1 MKIFGLRQGFKDKS
15 CPSHTDWVAS
25 LLDVTP
31 LLNLNGSQH
40 EYYYYPLG
48 SQTNLTEMDRIRQK
62 WTQYDLIPLLN
73 VDGSQGG

>member
-15 CPSHTDWVAS
+15 CPCQDSVEP
-25 LLDVTP
+25 LLDVIP